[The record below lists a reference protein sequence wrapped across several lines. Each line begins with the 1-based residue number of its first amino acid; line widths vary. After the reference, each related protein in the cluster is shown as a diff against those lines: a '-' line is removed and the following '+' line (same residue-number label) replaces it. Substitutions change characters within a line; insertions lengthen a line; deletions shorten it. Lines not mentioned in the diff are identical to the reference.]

1 MKYVACIVAFYVIPY
16 FALSQSL
23 DELQPKD
30 SVRKQPIQSPFSSS
44 LWAEKELTP
53 AFNFISNPSFEAGLK
68 GWHIHSEKTA
78 VYALI
83 TENPIHGTNSL
94 FISAAS
100 NTTPAPAPLLF
111 QDVPACGKCLYE
123 LSGWIK
129 QMPMSRGAVC
139 LFVQALDAYENILA
153 ESHSAQFSEENWQQ
167 LIVSLVSPPETEL
180 IRVGIKGE
188 PEAAFAVDAL
198 RLHIRRGPRRRQ
210 WGPYITNFRATRI
223 EATWARLSWKGPSL
237 PYEISYRAL
246 RKPKEKAIV
255 LINLPGHAY
264 SLVGLEPSTE
274 YEIRLRLLW
283 PEFYDE
289 RGQLSTAPARPMDPP
304 PIKMITPSWQPRSL
318 GFWRLWP
325 PVACQRLPGPGYN
338 PRIEAAGEHLYIG
351 YEYGGNIYLSKISP
365 TRMPQCQPEWTREI
379 LASESARDPLKLVDM
394 CVEGTKI
401 YLLYQQADK
410 NLGLALF
417 DWELEQIEAP
427 IDLQIAASMQNLKQ
441 MALSCFRNELWIIH
455 SSAALPIN
463 KRQEAHLII
472 KISPEKNVHILNLS
486 SLSKMLDVQDIA
498 AAPVGDELLL
508 LLTARIPDPQG
519 RAQTALF
526 GASFNGLYL
535 RWLRKLHEVERIR
548 QPRLCALGA
557 ALYAAFVAEKPASA
571 QERNY
576 SSLQLASFAA
586 TQPVDEIVSYVD
598 DMKYNR
604 SPDIVVL
611 NNSLWL
617 VHEKWEF
624 APASENPPPRYHGLF
639 LGRIDFGPWRR
650 PPEREAF
657 LADVFPF
664 LF

>member
-16 FALSQSL
+16 FAISQSL
-23 DELQPKD
+23 DGLQPKE
-30 SVRKQPIQSPFSSS
+30 SVRKQPIRSSSSSS
-44 LWAEKELTP
+44 LLAEKELTP
-53 AFNFISNPSFEAGLK
+53 AFNFISNPSFEAGLR
-68 GWHIHSEKTA
+68 GWRIHSEKTA
-78 VYALI
+78 VYAI
-83 TENPIHGTNSL
+83 VAENPIHGTNSL
-94 FISAAS
+94 FISAAP

-123 LSGWIK
+123 LSGWLK
-129 QMPMSRGAVC
+129 QMPISRGAVC
-139 LFVQALDAYENILA
+139 LFLQALDAYENILA
-153 ESHSAQFSEENWQQ
+153 ESHSALFSEDNWQQ
-167 LIVSLVSPPETEL
+167 LIVNLVSPPKTEL

-188 PEAAFAVDAL
+188 PGAAFAVDAL

-210 WGPYITNFRATRI
+210 WGPYITNFQATRI
-223 EATWARLSWKGPSL
+223 EATWARLAWKGPSR
-237 PYEISYRAL
+237 PYEISYLAL
-246 RKPKEKAIV
+246 HKPKEKAIV
-255 LINLPGHAY
+255 LTNIPSHAY
-264 SLVGLEPSTE
+264 SLVGLEPGTE

-289 RGQLSTAPARPMDPP
+289 RGQLTKSPACPTEPP
-304 PIKMITPSWQPRSL
+304 PIKLITPAWQPRSL

-379 LASESARDPLKLVDM
+379 LASATAHDSLKLVDM

-417 DWELEQIEAP
+417 DWELEQIEVP
-427 IDLQIAASMQNLKQ
+427 IDLQIAASVPHLKQ

-455 SSAALPIN
+455 STAALLMN
-463 KRQEAHLII
+463 GRQEAHLI
-472 KISPEKNVHILNLS
+472 KMSPEKNIHILNLS
-486 SLSKMLDVQDIA
+486 SLVKMLDVQEIA
-498 AAPVGDELLL
+498 AAPVGDELMLL
-508 LLTARIPDPQG
+508 FTARFPDPQG
-519 RAQTALF
+519 TAQMALF
-526 GASFNGLYL
+526 GASFNGLSL
-535 RWLRKLHEVERIR
+535 RWLRKLHEMERIR

-557 ALYAAFVAEKPASA
+557 ALYAAFVVEKPASA

-576 SSLQLASFAA
+576 SSLQMASLAA
-586 TQPVDEIVSYVD
+586 TQPVEEIVSYVD
-598 DMKYNR
+598 DIKYNY
-604 SPDIVVL
+604 SPDLTLL

-624 APASENPPPRYHGLF
+624 APTSENPPPRYHGLF
-639 LGRIDFGPWRR
+639 LGRVDFGPWRR

-657 LADVFPF
+657 LADVFQF